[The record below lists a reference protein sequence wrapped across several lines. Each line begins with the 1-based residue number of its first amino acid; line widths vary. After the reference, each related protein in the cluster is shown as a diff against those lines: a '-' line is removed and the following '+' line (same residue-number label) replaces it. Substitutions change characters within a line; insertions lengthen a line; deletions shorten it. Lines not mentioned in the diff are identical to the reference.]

1 METGWSF
8 RGDLE
13 ADFSSQAP
21 SPVDSMGIFLYS
33 EAVNGLIGSSSFVLF
48 QQAKN
53 DFDWRL
59 RAGWGIIEF

>member
-1 METGWSF
+1 METSWSF

-33 EAVNGLIGSSSFVLF
+33 EAEWP
-48 QQAKN
+48 
-53 DFDWRL
+53 DWKLVIRVVPTSQ
-59 RAGWGIIEF
+59 E

>member
-13 ADFSSQAP
+13 AAFCSLAP

-33 EAVNGLIGSSSFVLF
+33 EAANGLIGSSSYVSF
-48 QQAKN
+48 QQAKK
-53 DFDWRL
+53 DFDWRWK
-59 RAGWGIIEF
+59 AG